1 MRALFSAALLF
12 LISAATGCSAS
23 DPSLLRRV
31 STGLVQGSWA
41 VLKQNPLIPTLSAGS
56 GRVAVWRSIPYGQPP
71 VAQLRWRPPLPALA
85 WSGTLDGSI
94 YTPPCIQSDGSG
106 SEDCLHLHV
115 TAPPAA
121 LNATAAPLPVLVYI
135 HGGGLMDG
143 SGNFE

>member
-1 MRALFSAALLF
+1 MRALLPAALLF
-12 LISAATGCSAS
+12 LISAATGCLAS

-31 STGLVQGSWA
+31 STGLVQGCWA
-41 VLKQNPLIPTLSAGS
+41 DLKRNPPSTTLSAGK
-56 GRVAVWRSIPYGQPP
+56 VAVWRSIPYGQPP

-85 WSGTLDGSI
+85 WSGTLDGSV
-94 YTPPCIQSDGSG
+94 YAPPCIQSDGSG

-121 LNATAAPLPVLVYI
+121 LNAAASPLPVLVYI